1 MQEADRRVV
10 QIAGRL
16 SVAHVQ
22 ELLNACGESS
32 TLVLDLSDLVA
43 ADQAGIAA
51 LQQLRERGATLVA
64 VPGYLRLKLEPQG
77 APPDAHPRPGP
88 RRIK

>member
-1 MQEADRRVV
+1 
-10 QIAGRL
+10 L

-22 ELLNACGESS
+22 ELLTACGESGI
-32 TLVLDLSDLVA
+32 LVLDLSDLVS

-51 LQQLRERGATLVA
+51 LQQLRERGATLIA
-64 VPGYLRLKLEPQG
+64 VPGYLRLKLEPSQG
-77 APPDAHPRPGP
+77 PSTDAHARPWP